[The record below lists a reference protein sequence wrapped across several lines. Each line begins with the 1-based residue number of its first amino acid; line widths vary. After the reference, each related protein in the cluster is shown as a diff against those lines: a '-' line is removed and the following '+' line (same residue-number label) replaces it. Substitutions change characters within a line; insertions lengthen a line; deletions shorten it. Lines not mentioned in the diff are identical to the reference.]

1 MKNRL
6 ICYAKEVFQQFYKL
20 IKKVTVSGPRGELVF
35 LIMKALKLVLEKD
48 ILSIILKSLMPTGK
62 FTEFT
67 GNIPFLTVNEGA
79 FFLLLI

>member
-35 LIMKALKLVLEKD
+35 LIMKALKLVLEK
-48 ILSIILKSLMPTGK
+48 
-62 FTEFT
+62 
-67 GNIPFLTVNEGA
+67 NIHKVHSRWIFLVKVK
-79 FFLLLI
+79 